1 MVGHA
6 ATELLVG
13 AHTKTEPTPGA
24 NPEMRDDANIAIE
37 AVSEWP
43 AGAGC
48 QEKQNLPAKGKVFLL
63 DIPFYRTR
71 LHLLDDLLTRGHV
84 PLLLDLMI
92 LPGRYTSEHCATP
105 TS

>member
-71 LHLLDDLLTRGHV
+71 HHNLIVQPGRRASINFRLTRF
-84 PLLLDLMI
+84 
-92 LPGRYTSEHCATP
+92 SF
-105 TS
+105 

>member
-13 AHTKTEPTPGA
+13 AQIKTER
-24 NPEMRDDANIAIE
+24 NQVDPEMRGDANNVIE
-37 AVSEWP
+37 AAVELP

-48 QEKQNLPAKGKVFLL
+48 QAKQNLPAKGKVFLL

-71 LHLLDDLLTRGHV
+71 RAKHRREL
-84 PLLLDLMI
+84 
-92 LPGRYTSEHCATP
+92 
-105 TS
+105 

>member
-13 AHTKTEPTPGA
+13 AQTKTEPTPGA
-24 NPEMRDDANIAIE
+24 NPEMRDDANIALE
-37 AVSEWP
+37 AMSEWP

-63 DIPFYRTR
+63 DIPFYRTHLEPPPMRGTGR
-71 LHLLDDLLTRGHV
+71 LGAKFL
-84 PLLLDLMI
+84 
-92 LPGRYTSEHCATP
+92 CAQRLGNRV
-105 TS
+105 

>member
-13 AHTKTEPTPGA
+13 AQTKTERPSDSS
-24 NPEMRDDANIAIE
+24 EMRGDADNAIE
-37 AVSEWP
+37 AASELP

-48 QEKQNLPAKGKVFLL
+48 QEKQNLPAKGKVFLF

-71 LHLLDDLLTRGHV
+71 
-84 PLLLDLMI
+84 
-92 LPGRYTSEHCATP
+92 PGRGKISWTTCRIPMGSFYYVVKTGQPARQKVFP
-105 TS
+105 A

>member
-71 LHLLDDLLTRGHV
+71 PP
-84 PLLLDLMI
+84 PLLFGLFSISWELASQQI
-92 LPGRYTSEHCATP
+92 ISQR
-105 TS
+105 

>member
-71 LHLLDDLLTRGHV
+71 LINLLV
-84 PLLLDLMI
+84 
-92 LPGRYTSEHCATP
+92 TP
-105 TS
+105 AESP